1 MAAPETPTLSTIWHA
16 RRRSGFLLD
25 GGRVRAL
32 TGHDSWPDGRRVA
45 VHADPWQFGIRHV
58 RREIAAARLA
68 SGESGRPDPL
78 DQLDRL
84 TRLDGGQFESTTLT
98 LGETGSAGRGDRFLG
113 FATLAR
119 RLRRAAAAAGTPRR
133 HERTVYEIDLMF
145 LWVQPECRRQG
156 LGAALASA
164 IGITALEDYRS
175 IAGGRDGGTLPVS
188 TLLFADFLT
197 AGGAAVGRLTMH
209 ALVEAG
215 LAFVAETAGAD
226 VTLRLKPP
234 RLVAAGGGEAGRR
247 DGIGA

>member
-25 GGRVRAL
+25 GGRVRAW
-32 TGHDSWPDGRRVA
+32 TGHESWPEGRRVA
-45 VHADPWQFGIRHV
+45 VHADPWQFGIRQV
-58 RREIAAARLA
+58 RREITAARLA
-68 SGESGRPDPL
+68 AGESGRPNPL

-84 TRLDGGQFESTTLT
+84 TRLDDGQFESTTLT
-98 LGETGSAGRGDRFLG
+98 LAEADGGDGQRFLG
-113 FATLAR
+113 FAALAR
-119 RLRRAAAAAGTPRR
+119 RLRRAVGGILRQ

-156 LGAALASA
+156 LGAALASMV
-164 IGITALEDYRS
+164 GITALEDYRS
-175 IAGGRDGGTLPVS
+175 IAGGRERNLLPVS

-215 LAFVAETAGAD
+215 LAFVTETAGAD
-226 VTLRLKPP
+226 MTLRLKPP
-234 RLVAAGGGEAGRR
+234 RLVTADGNEAGRR

>member
-1 MAAPETPTLSTIWHA
+1 M
-16 RRRSGFLLD
+16 LD
-25 GGRVRAL
+25 GGRVRAW
-32 TGHDSWPDGRRVA
+32 TGHDSWPEGRQVA

-68 SGESGRPDPL
+68 SGETGRPDPL

-84 TRLDGGQFESTTLT
+84 TRLDGGQFEGTTLT
-98 LGETGSAGRGDRFLG
+98 LAEAGVGDGSRDRFLG
-113 FATLAR
+113 FATVAR
-119 RLRRAAAAAGTPRR
+119 RLGRAAETPRR

-145 LWVQPECRRQG
+145 LWVQPEYRRQG

-175 IAGGRDGGTLPVS
+175 IAGSRGRKTLLPVS

-215 LAFVAETAGAD
+215 LAFVAETTGAD

-234 RLVAAGGGEAGRR
+234 RLVTAADGGGEAERR
-247 DGIGA
+247 DGLGA